1 MKIIEAGIH
10 KLVQGVFDES
20 VLKDMVSDGHETKVK
35 DNSLND
41 NFYKKEFQELWKA
54 INHKYVYTV
63 DFDSEE
69 AKEMAA
75 EVEGELIED
84 ESRDRAEAMA
94 EREQETERPRRRTR
108 RTRTTDEEE

>member
-1 MKIIEAGIH
+1 LKIIEAGIH

-63 DFDSEE
+63 DFDKDTDYSFIASGDTIVFAFKSNEDVPAATVIV
-69 AKEMAA
+69 AKKY
-75 EVEGELIED
+75 
-84 ESRDRAEAMA
+84 
-94 EREQETERPRRRTR
+94 QETDVKISRKNF
-108 RTRTTDEEE
+108 